1 MHGCAEIC
9 NLFRVLKTILL
20 TGERSELQVVPLS
33 DLII

>member
-9 NLFRVLKTILL
+9 NLFGVLKTILL
-20 TGERSELQVVPLS
+20 TSRCSELQVVPLC